1 MKELTIIEILNG
13 HEPQL
18 LRSHQSCEF
27 CPVEVLLEYLHGTF
41 APDAMKGTRM
51 SDASEIQVKMETLV
65 QDIVICWDSLRQCL
79 PSPKCDDDFVSIIIS
94 GNISLDV
101 SRYVGKLTSGDFE
114 LSLFVFLNRVTH
126 WHYEL
131 LAVWPRTNRAI
142 CRRCIL
148 EVVDQIMI

>member
-65 QDIVICWDSLRQCL
+65 QDIGYLL
-79 PSPKCDDDFVSIIIS
+79 
-94 GNISLDV
+94 G
-101 SRYVGKLTSGDFE
+101 LTTPMLTFPE
-114 LSLFVFLNRVTH
+114 M
-126 WHYEL
+126 
-131 LAVWPRTNRAI
+131 
-142 CRRCIL
+142 RR
-148 EVVDQIMI
+148 

>member
-65 QDIVICWDSLRQCL
+65 QDIVICWDSLHQCL
-79 PSPKCDDDFVSIIIS
+79 PSPKCDDEFVSIIIS

-114 LSLFVFLNRVTH
+114 LSLFAFLNRVTH

>member
-114 LSLFVFLNRVTH
+114 LSLFAFLNIPKQGH
-126 WHYEL
+126 A
-131 LAVWPRTNRAI
+131 LA
-142 CRRCIL
+142 L
-148 EVVDQIMI
+148 